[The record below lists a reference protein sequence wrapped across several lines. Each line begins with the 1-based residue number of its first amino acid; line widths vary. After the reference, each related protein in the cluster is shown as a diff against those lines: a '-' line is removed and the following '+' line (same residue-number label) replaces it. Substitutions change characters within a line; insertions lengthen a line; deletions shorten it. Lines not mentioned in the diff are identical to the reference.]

1 MELGHT
7 KAELLARAAA
17 SPVYQPPALQS
28 IYAADVTMTAVE
40 WLWPNRFGLGKLG
53 IIAGLPD
60 EGKGLLISYIAA
72 QVTNGGAWPCNEGI
86 ARRGKVILF
95 TAEDDSSDT
104 IVPRLAAAGADLT
117 RIAIVS
123 MVREAGKDRMF
134 SLQTD
139 LDMLRRKI
147 DAVGDVILVLID
159 PVSAYLG
166 VGKMDS
172 YRTTDVRAVL
182 GPVVSLAAELK
193 LAVIGIMHFN
203 KKIDVTN
210 ALLRISDSLAYGAT
224 ARHVYGVINDAE
236 NKRKLVVRAKNN
248 LTVNTA
254 EQTTLAFSFGVREV
268 GTDPNSDKTIVAP
281 YVVWEPQYVDVSATE
296 AMQAASENKSPGARD
311 EAKKFLLAI
320 LAAGP
325 VAKTEIEEAAK
336 AEGIAART
344 LYRAKRELKNIIARK
359 DAADGGWTWRL
370 CDDGEGS

>member
-1 MELGHT
+1 
-7 KAELLARAAA
+7 
-17 SPVYQPPALQS
+17 
-28 IYAADVTMTAVE
+28 
-40 WLWPNRFGLGKLG
+40 
-53 IIAGLPD
+53 
-60 EGKGLLISYIAA
+60 
-72 QVTNGGAWPCNEGI
+72 
-86 ARRGKVILF
+86 
-95 TAEDDSSDT
+95 
-104 IVPRLAAAGADLT
+104 
-117 RIAIVS
+117 
-123 MVREAGKDRMF
+123 
-134 SLQTD
+134 
-139 LDMLRRKI
+139 
-147 DAVGDVILVLID
+147 
-159 PVSAYLG
+159 
-166 VGKMDS
+166 
-172 YRTTDVRAVL
+172 
-182 GPVVSLAAELK
+182 
-193 LAVIGIMHFN
+193 MHFN

-336 AEGIAART
+336 AAGIAERT